1 MNISFVPA
9 GLKTARCRLKGLIKI
24 DIKMNKQQFQIKMSH
39 LRKDFFLLLRRKRT
53 NVTQLLRFI
62 ENNPDLALCV

>member
-9 GLKTARCRLKGLIKI
+9 DLKTARCRLKGLIKI

-39 LRKDFFLLLRRKRT
+39 LRNLHNKRFFSIIAEKKDKCHSA
-53 NVTQLLRFI
+53 I
-62 ENNPDLALCV
+62 EIY